1 MPFVRYQT
9 NDIVTLNGDVKF
21 NNPRPLCVTEIDGRV
36 DDMIVSENGSR
47 IPSVNFYTVMSKIEG
62 VILFQL
68 FQKLDK
74 SLYFKLVTNQKF
86 DRGLLISLKYE
97 IKKRVGNLPLEIK
110 IVNEIPRDPITG
122 KIRCVITEIK

>member
-1 MPFVRYQT
+1 
-9 NDIVTLNGDVKF
+9 
-21 NNPRPLCVTEIDGRV
+21 LCVTEIDGRV